1 MSEAAEAAD
10 DLKKLG
16 DAAEAAGKKLEESAK
31 AAGLTGEKLDKL
43 KELAIGALGGEETVE
58 KYNKAKSAIK
68 LAGDSSASTGQR
80 MLAGAAAA
88 KFAAGA
94 ASTLVSSMIDLIRET
109 DKSSATLYEHDQRAH
124 ALSASMGALRTAT
137 AGAAD
142 TQVAFNMQFALAE
155 RGMAATAEQ
164 QATLA
169 RATREYAQVR
179 QVSQEQASAALQRAL
194 DGDAQAAAQFGIS
207 LNGANTAATR
217 QAAVL
222 AGLEQQHRGV
232 TAAQRDAVE
241 IARQREKAEEIAMA
255 RGTAGAGRAIQNV
268 TLLGVAYRW
277 AVDRTQQQ
285 IEATERLA
293 KTNDMHGA
301 SIRRTVTTVR
311 EIQALEEA
319 RVQDAARAAT
329 AQQNAAALELQ
340 QLGERVSGVGR
351 VVSAQEQYAQALAAV
366 NTIQRRAGEEQPA
379 FEQRRL
385 EATNNLIAAVR
396 RKKEE
401 QDRADNTARATA
413 ELGMLAA
420 QIRAHGGVVDA
431 RIRSITPAERYR
443 DIQREIAGFAQRE
456 NESAAD
462 SQARLMAMV
471 QAAESARQASIQQG
485 QEARQRIREQD
496 ELVRAGR
503 ELREEVEWAQREG
516 VRVAEVERRRF
527 ETGAEYIA
535 RRIEAQR
542 ALNEVVLEGM
552 EASDRQRDAD
562 AATLRRK
569 ADERVFAEAERQRQL
584 AEREEDAA
592 FERDRQRAA
601 MNAAAMERER
611 ADETQNRL
619 REAFGFAQEQSNTV
633 TQSMASGA
641 KAAYDGFG
649 ELGKGIVEATLAATA
664 AGEDVGAAVAQ
675 QVDQWATAKAVQWGL
690 QAGESLAGAGLA
702 YFIRPDAVPGLLAS
716 AATYAG
722 MAAVAGVT
730 AAVIPNAPAAS
741 AGGAGGGADR
751 GLGLAASSRAT
762 SADAKMQP
770 NIVVNVSGVM
780 SNEQTQHEIARSLR
794 DLRDRGMM

>member
-31 AAGLTGEKLDKL
+31 AAGLTGQKLDKL
-43 KELAIGALGGEETVE
+43 KELAIGAFGGEETVD
-58 KYNKAKSAIK
+58 KFKKAKESIA
-68 LAGDSSASTGQR
+68 LAGDASATTGQR
-80 MLAGAAAA
+80 MLAGASAA
-88 KFAAGA
+88 KFAGSAVLGLASGMADFA
-94 ASTLVSSMIDLIRET
+94 AEARKASADLYLHEQRVRAIGPAYDSIR
-109 DKSSATLYEHDQRAH
+109 A
-124 ALSASMGALRTAT
+124 AT
-137 AGAAD
+137 AGAGDVQA
-142 TQVAFNMQFALAE
+142 AFQLKQE
-155 RGMAATAEQ
+155 LLSRGIQATDAQ
-164 QATLA
+164 LATLA
-169 RATREYAQVR
+169 RGIREHARTAQI
-179 QVSQEQASAALQRAL
+179 SQSQASAQITAAL
-194 DGDAQAAAQFGIS
+194 DGDARAASAFGASITDAASASDRFAAVTRSLEASQRGAAVATQDAAERARTQEEASGRAWAAVKKLTYEISGLSMLDDAASGIVQAWDRLRGSTQAA
-207 LNGANTAATR
+207 TAATV
-217 QAAVL
+217 QLTA
-222 AGLEQQHRGV
+222 EQQNN
-232 TAAQRDAVE
+232 A
-241 IARQREKAEEIAMA
+241 
-255 RGTAGAGRAIQNV
+255 
-268 TLLGVAYRW
+268 
-277 AVDRTQQQ
+277 
-285 IEATERLA
+285 RLA
-293 KTNDMHGA
+293 AERDRLQKLSYEDARRNA
-301 SIRRTVTTVR
+301 S
-311 EIQALEEA
+311 
-319 RVQDAARAAT
+319 

-351 VVSAQEQYAQALAAV
+351 VVSAQEQYAQALTAV

-401 QDRADNTARATA
+401 QDRADNTARMQA

-552 EASDRQRDAD
+552 EATNQQRAAD
-562 AATLRRK
+562 EATLRRK

-601 MNAAAMERER
+601 MNAAAAERER
-611 ADETQNRL
+611 ADESENRL
-619 REAFGFAQEQSNTV
+619 REAFGFAQEQSTTV
-633 TQSMASGA
+633 TQSMAAGA

-649 ELGKGIVEATLAATA
+649 ELGKGIVDATLAATA

-741 AGGAGGGADR
+741 AGGAGGADR